1 MTNRF
6 GVTRALTQQLLLQE
20 LCEQNPDSKQKLQE
34 YISKLMNNNKPQ
46 NNGLAAATDSES
58 NPQLDSSE
66 RKGASPSLG
75 GSSSLA
81 ALSPGNHSQASPLSA
96 SPVSCTTPSGPPQ
109 GGGPHLIPPPHST
122 ISPVS
127 ISQMNGGGATSLPPP
142 SSPTSSIM
150 TSPSPLNKLQSM
162 HPFDYRKLEQH
173 AQRKTPEMPR
183 SSSSSSSIEKPL
195 PPSLS
200 PMRFPPPPSH
210 GLGPPGYPMPP
221 NFGLHHPGKDTW

>member
-1 MTNRF
+1 MNRF

-34 YISKLMNNNKPQ
+34 YISKLMNNNKP
-46 NNGLAAATDSES
+46 NNGLVDSDS
-58 NPQLDSSE
+58 NPQLDSE

-75 GSSSLA
+75 GGSSLA

-96 SPVSCTTPSGPPQ
+96 SPVSTTPSGGP
-109 GGGPHLIPPPHST
+109 GGGPLIPPPHST
-122 ISPVS
+122 ISPVL
-127 ISQMNGGGATSLPPP
+127 QMNGGGATSSLPPP
-142 SSPTSSIM
+142 SPTSSM

-162 HPFDYRKLEQH
+162 HPFDYPKLEHAHAAQ

-183 SSSSSSSIEKPL
+183 SSSSSIEKPL

-221 NFGLHHPGKDTW
+221 NFGLHHPGKDT